1 MKKIV
6 LEKSVV
12 DEIVRLYNDD
22 LIGSPAISKK
32 LNINKQVILRTLKEN
47 GINVGP
53 SGRKFKGGKS
63 ETSKRYYV
71 KNKDNIS
78 QYFSKWQKENREH
91 LNEYHQKWRE
101 ENRDKLRKTKRNYER
116 TRKAN
121 DPLYKLISNF
131 RTAIY
136 QVLKENNVEKNGH
149 YFEVLKYSPQQL
161 IDHLESKFAGDMS
174 WDNYGK
180 WHVDHILPITS
191 FEINEIGDNEFM
203 KCWCLSN
210 LQPLW
215 SDENI
220 RKSNTIKKVR
230 EI

>member
-32 LNINKQVILRTLKEN
+32 LNLNKQVVLRTLKEN
-47 GINVGP
+47 GVNVGP
-53 SGRKFKGGKS
+53 SGRKYTGGKS
-63 ETSKRYYV
+63 ETNKRYYV

-78 QYFSKWQKENREH
+78 QYFSKWRKDNREH

-101 ENRDKLRKTKRNYER
+101 NNIDRHRKNKRDYER
-116 TRKAN
+116 TRKTN

-136 QVLKENNVEKNGH
+136 QVLKENNVEKNGR

-161 IDHLESKFAGDMS
+161 IDHLESKFTGDMS

-191 FEINEIGDNEFM
+191 FEINEIGDDEFM
-203 KCWCLSN
+203 KCWGLSN

-215 SDENI
+215 GDENI
-220 RKSNTIKKVR
+220 RKSNTIN
-230 EI
+230 